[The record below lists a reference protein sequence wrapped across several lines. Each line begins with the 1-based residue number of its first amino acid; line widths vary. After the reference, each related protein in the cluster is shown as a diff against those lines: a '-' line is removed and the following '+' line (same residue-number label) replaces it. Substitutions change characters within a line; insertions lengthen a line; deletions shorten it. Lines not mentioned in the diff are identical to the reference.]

1 MADSHK
7 KKRLENSETNQNTK
21 AEDRWVKVASNQY
34 YDIYIDGKSIKYGGE
49 AQNRY
54 VYATLKFVYT
64 PIGSAWLGN
73 NSRGLVKPNIIT
85 HSFARFNYSVNDY
98 SLIHDIPINYYDVHN
113 NLIVQNQSLANI
125 SLLADGNPYYI
136 DQEAYVPDSTQEKI
150 KDRLFRAVGWNY

>member
-54 VYATLKFVYT
+54 VDATLKFVYT

-85 HSFARFNYSVNDY
+85 HSFARFHYRVDNYT
-98 SLIHDIPINYYDVHN
+98 LTGAIPVNYYDVHN
-113 NLIVQNQSLANI
+113 NLIVKDKLLANI
-125 SLLADGNPYYI
+125 NLLVDGYPYSIY
-136 DQEAYVPDSTQEKI
+136 QLEYVPDSTQEKI